1 MVINSRCWYSQ
12 VTVHGVDVTSNSKV
26 YFDFKISINEVI
38 VRIKRDY
45 LYESIYKSINS
56 NTNVHSP
63 YVCYREIIWNN
74 D

>member
-38 VRIKRDY
+38 ELK
-45 LYESIYKSINS
+45 
-56 NTNVHSP
+56 
-63 YVCYREIIWNN
+63 EIIYMKVFISLLIAIPMFTVVMFVIGR
-74 D
+74 